1 MSKLNRNTENQEH
14 ASHLPEHG
22 PIDENGKEVLLSLKN
37 VDITF
42 GKGDNAVRAVKNA
55 TFDIHKGE
63 TFSLVG
69 ESGSGKTT
77 IGRAVI
83 RVNPLANGE
92 ILPSLQIILRQGW
105 SDRKPGFSQRR
116 VTVVVRRIRCFRA
129 L

>member
-83 RVNPLANGE
+83 RVNPWQTE
-92 ILPSLQIILRQGW
+92 RFCT
-105 SDRKPGFSQRR
+105 KVCVFPGKSQNPWIVKSS
-116 VTVVVRRIRCFRA
+116 VTSRWYSRIRQ
-129 L
+129 LP

>member
-69 ESGSGKTT
+69 EQSSVSTHWQTERFCTKVCVFPGKSQ
-77 IGRAVI
+77 
-83 RVNPLANGE
+83 NPW
-92 ILPSLQIILRQGW
+92 IVKS
-105 SDRKPGFSQRR
+105 S
-116 VTVVVRRIRCFRA
+116 VTSRWYSRIRQ
-129 L
+129 LP

>member
-69 ESGSGKTT
+69 ESGSGKSQEAYS
-77 IGRAVI
+77 IMGLLQSPGKV
-83 RVNPLANGE
+83 VGE
-92 ILPSLQIILRQGW
+92 IYEGCI
-105 SDRKPGFSQRR
+105 K
-116 VTVVVRRIRCFRA
+116 
-129 L
+129 

>member
-1 MSKLNRNTENQEH
+1 MANNDVKKAKQSGH
-14 ASHLPEHG
+14 FPEHG
-22 PIDENGKEVLLSLKN
+22 PIDPSNGKEILLSVKD

-55 TFDIHKGE
+55 SFDVYKGE

-83 RVNPLANGE
+83 RVNPCSKGE
-92 ILPSLQIILRQGW
+92 IQYKGVRISVRFRTPSTAKLSEISRW
-105 SDRKPGFSQRR
+105 YS
-116 VTVVVRRIRCFRA
+116 RIPR
-129 L
+129 LH